1 MTLLR
6 IVLKRGRVLPKYL
19 LKYGSYIYGFS
30 RYYSEKKFLGQE
42 FLTWLWWKSE
52 ERGGSVAL
60 SGQGDISIIFEKHM
74 LLEYGEGEANEKLI
88 CRGLQTELKEARTGM
103 FIGKKLEQA
112 RLRLEQDQ
120 HEWSF
125 TLAAGCMEF
134 RNVRLPKTAASEE
147 GGNKEETEG
156 MILERIYLF
165 EELIRIMTD
174 LFRMFLEIRIN
185 PQWREEVLKM
195 RNWVSS
201 AVTAI

>member
-1 MTLLR
+1 MDLVD
-6 IVLKRGRVLPKYL
+6 I
-19 LKYGSYIYGFS
+19 IA
-30 RYYSEKKFLGQE
+30 EKKFLGQE